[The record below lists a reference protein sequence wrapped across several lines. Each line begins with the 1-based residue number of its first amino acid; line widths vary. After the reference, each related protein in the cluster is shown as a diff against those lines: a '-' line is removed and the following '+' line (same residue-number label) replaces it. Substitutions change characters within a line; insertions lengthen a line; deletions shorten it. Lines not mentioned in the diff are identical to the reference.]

1 MSVDI
6 AQRAAARFA
15 ELRHLALASTT
26 FDAGQ
31 VAAPA
36 GWCISAVARIG
47 QNDPAMLLRLA
58 EVQHALAPVAEL
70 YAYAAESLH
79 ISLLGCTQR
88 EPAVPA
94 GRPSRVRRIRE
105 ALAAVTAEAHPVPV
119 RLGGVNLIG
128 TQLFVEVLT
137 DDAEW
142 SRLRRELAG
151 SLAAIGED
159 PLAYADPEPM
169 HLNVARLLT
178 APDPDLLRQALLGCD
193 LVAGRPV
200 LLHKVE
206 LVLTDFVL
214 TPATLEILGAFEL

>member
-88 EPAVPA
+88 EPAVPT
-94 GRPSRVRRIRE
+94 GRPMTRSGHGCAGNWRARSRR
-105 ALAAVTAEAHPVPV
+105 
-119 RLGGVNLIG
+119 
-128 TQLFVEVLT
+128 
-137 DDAEW
+137 
-142 SRLRRELAG
+142 S
-151 SLAAIGED
+151 
-159 PLAYADPEPM
+159 
-169 HLNVARLLT
+169 ART
-178 APDPDLLRQALLGCD
+178 RW
-193 LVAGRPV
+193 R
-200 LLHKVE
+200 
-206 LVLTDFVL
+206 TR
-214 TPATLEILGAFEL
+214 TPSPCT